1 MNEQQLLDLKHQ
13 IDEAK
18 TNATELTGQ
27 QKSLMDRLKKDWNCT
42 TTVQAEKKVEELETE
57 ITQLNTSI
65 NKGVKELEERY
76 EL

>member
-42 TTVQAEKKVEELETE
+42 TVEQAEKKVEELETE

-65 NKGVKELEERY
+65 DKGVKELEERY

>member
-42 TTVQAEKKVEELETE
+42 TTVQAEKKLTELEKK

-65 NKGVKELEERY
+65 DKGVKELEERY

>member
-42 TTVQAEKKVEELETE
+42 TVEQAEKKVEELETE

-65 NKGVKELEERY
+65 DKGVKELEEKY

>member
-65 NKGVKELEERY
+65 DKAVKELEERY

>member
-18 TNATELTGQ
+18 TTATELTGQ

-42 TTVQAEKKVEELETE
+42 TVEQAEKKVEELETE

-65 NKGVKELEERY
+65 DKGVKELEEKY

>member
-42 TTVQAEKKVEELETE
+42 TVEQAEKQIKQIETE
-57 ITQLNTSI
+57 ITQLNTKI
-65 NKGVKELEERY
+65 DKGMEELEEKY